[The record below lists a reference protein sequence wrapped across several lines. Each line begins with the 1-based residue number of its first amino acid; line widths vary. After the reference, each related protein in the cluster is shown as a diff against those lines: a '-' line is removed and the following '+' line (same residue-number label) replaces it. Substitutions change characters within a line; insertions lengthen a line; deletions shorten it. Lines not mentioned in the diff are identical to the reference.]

1 MATTNLITDRSPA
14 DIIAVRELA
23 AAIKAGTATEEQVQ
37 SYLNEIQK
45 GAYTYRDLNRVEA
58 AVSFLAN
65 RFKEIGYTLSLQTV
79 ETWTPE
85 SKPNKKNFDRYFGN
99 VDQLRS
105 VLSVWETTPETP
117 NSIAGFDVN
126 KANALEQIL
135 KDIDQILNHVQAAWF
150 FQGDLY
156 SGEV

>member
-1 MATTNLITDRSPA
+1 MLDLITDRSPA
-14 DIIAVRELA
+14 DVTAVRALSE
-23 AAIKAGTATEEQVQ
+23 AIKAGTATEEQVQ

-65 RFKEIGYTLSLQTV
+65 RFKENGYTLSLQTV

-85 SKPNKKNFDRYFGN
+85 SKPNKKDFDRYFGN

-126 KANALEQIL
+126 RANALEQIL
-135 KDIDQILNHVQAAWF
+135 KDIDQILNHIQVAREKP
-150 FQGDLY
+150 GGLY
-156 SGEV
+156 MI

>member
-1 MATTNLITDRSPA
+1 MIDLITDRSPA
-14 DIIAVRELA
+14 DVTAVRELA
-23 AAIKAGTATEEQVQ
+23 EAIKTGTATEEQVQ

-58 AVSFLAN
+58 AVSYIASRLKAF
-65 RFKEIGYTLSLQTV
+65 GYTLFLQTV
-79 ETWTPE
+79 ETWTAGD
-85 SKPNKKNFDRYFGN
+85 KPNKEDFDRYLGN
-99 VDQLRS
+99 IAQLRS
-105 VLSVWETTPETP
+105 VISVWRDTPEAP

-135 KDIDQILNHVQAAWF
+135 KDVDQILNHMQAAWF
-150 FQGDLY
+150 FPGDLY